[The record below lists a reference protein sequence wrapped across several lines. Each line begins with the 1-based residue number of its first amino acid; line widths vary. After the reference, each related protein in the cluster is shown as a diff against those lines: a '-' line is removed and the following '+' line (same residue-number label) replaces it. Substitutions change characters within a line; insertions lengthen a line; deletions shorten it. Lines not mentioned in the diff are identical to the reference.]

1 MEVVIMKEKI
11 QRHFSLTDKGTTNI
25 FKAARASFCKYLTF
39 MLPPMLVFTFLRDFT
54 NNQLNSFYFYLGVLV
69 AIAVLMYLVV
79 AREYKLTY
87 DVTYEESTN
96 LRVELARKIKDL
108 PLSYFSTHN
117 LSDLSQTVMMDV
129 SNIEMA
135 ISHAV
140 PETMGFLVF
149 FVIVSIL
156 LCLGNLIL
164 GLCVVLPIW
173 LALALM
179 LISKKMQIR
188 NVKKYYERLLDN
200 ANSFQEAFEM
210 QQEIKSYSMQDKIRK
225 EVVDKLTDTEKL
237 HISAEF
243 TMAIMSGIIGILPLI
258 GPVFVAVFGAILFS
272 NGNISLLYYVGYLMA
287 ATTISHNYANLSEFI
302 LVMFYFEDSY
312 GRIRD
317 LRDVPSQ
324 KGLEKDISKFDICF
338 KDVEFKYVDNKVI
351 DGVSF
356 TAKQNEVTAIVGPS
370 GCGKTTILRLLSR
383 LYDYDK
389 GSITIGGEDI
399 KDISTKSLY
408 KNISIVFQNVELF
421 NTTIMENIRMGR
433 KGATDEEVLEAAR
446 LANVDKIVESLPDG
460 YNTIIGENGSKLS
473 GGERQRISIARAF
486 LKDAA
491 IILLD
496 EISASLDVEN
506 EMEIQNSINKLIE
519 NKTVIIVSHRMKSV
533 EKADKIIVMNEG
545 KVESVGRHDELL
557 KNSILYKEMVKK
569 SQQTEK
575 HIY

>member
-1 MEVVIMKEKI
+1 MKEKI
-11 QRHFSLTDKGTTNI
+11 QRHFSLTDKGTTNL
-25 FKAARASFCKYLTF
+25 FKAARTSFCKYLTF
-39 MLPPMLVFTFLRDFT
+39 MLPPMLVFIFLRDFT
-54 NNQLNSFYFYLGVLV
+54 NNQLNSLYFYLGVLV
-69 AIAVLMYLVV
+69 AIAVFMYLVV

-149 FVIVSIL
+149 FVIVSIM
-156 LCLGNLIL
+156 LCLGNLVL

-179 LISKKMQIR
+179 FISKKMQRR

-243 TMAIMSGIIGILPLI
+243 TMAIISGIIGILPLI
-258 GPVFVAVFGAILFS
+258 GPVFVAVFGAMLFS
-272 NGNISLLYYVGYLMA
+272 NGNISLLYYLGYLMA

-351 DGVSF
+351 NGVSF

-383 LYDYDK
+383 LYDYDN

-399 KDISTKSLY
+399 KAISTKSLF

-433 KGATDEEVLEAAR
+433 KGATDEEVFEAAR

-496 EISASLDVEN
+496 EISASLDVEK

-533 EKADKIIVMNEG
+533 EKADKIVVMNEG
-545 KVESVGRHDELL
+545 KVESLGRHDELI

>member
-1 MEVVIMKEKI
+1 MKEKI
-11 QRHFSLTDKGTTNI
+11 QRHFSLTDTGTNNL
-25 FKAARASFCKYLTF
+25 FKAARTSFCKYLTF

-54 NNQLNSFYFYLGVLV
+54 NNQLNSLYFYLLLLV
-69 AIAVLMYLVV
+69 AMGVLMYLVV

-149 FVIVSIL
+149 FVIVSIM
-156 LCLGNLIL
+156 LCLGNLVL

-179 LISKKMQIR
+179 FISKKMQTR

-225 EVVDKLTDTEKL
+225 DVVEKLTDTEKL

-243 TMAIMSGIIGILPLI
+243 TMAIMSGVIGILPLI
-258 GPVFVAVFGAILFS
+258 GPVLVAVFGANFFS

-302 LVMFYFEDSY
+302 LMMFYFEDSY

-324 KGLEKDISKFDICF
+324 KGLEKGISKFDICF

-351 DGVSF
+351 NGVSF
-356 TAKQNEVTAIVGPS
+356 IAKQNEVTAIVGPS

-399 KDISTKSLY
+399 KEISTKSLY

-421 NTTIMENIRMGR
+421 NTSIMENIRMGR
-433 KGATDEEVLEAAR
+433 KGATDEEVLRAAK
-446 LANVDKIVESLPDG
+446 LANVDKIIESLPDG
-460 YNTIIGENGSKLS
+460 YDTMIGENGSKLS

-519 NKTVIIVSHRMKSV
+519 NKTVVIVSHRMKSV
-533 EKADKIIVMNEG
+533 EKADKIIVMNDG

>member
-1 MEVVIMKEKI
+1 MKEKI

-25 FKAARASFCKYLTF
+25 FKAARVSFCKYLTF

-54 NNQLNSFYFYLGVLV
+54 NNQLNSLYFYLGVLV
-69 AIAVLMYLVV
+69 ALALFMYLVV

-149 FVIVSIL
+149 FVIVSIM
-156 LCLGNLIL
+156 LCLGNLVL

-179 LISKKMQIR
+179 FISKKMQIR

-225 EVVDKLTDTEKL
+225 DVVEKLTDTEKL

-243 TMAIMSGIIGILPLI
+243 TMAIMSGVIGILPLI
-258 GPVFVAVFGAILFS
+258 GPVLVAVFGANFFS

-356 TAKQNEVTAIVGPS
+356 TAKQDEVTAIVGPS

-399 KDISTKSLY
+399 KEISTKSLY

-421 NTTIMENIRMGR
+421 NTSIMENIRMGR

-533 EKADKIIVMNEG
+533 EKADKIVVMNEG

>member
-1 MEVVIMKEKI
+1 MKEKI

-69 AIAVLMYLVV
+69 AIALFMYLVL

-140 PETMGFLVF
+140 PETMGFLAF
-149 FVIVSIL
+149 FVIVSIM

-243 TMAIMSGIIGILPLI
+243 TMAIMSGFIGILPLI
-258 GPVFVAVFGAILFS
+258 GPVFVAVFGAMLFS

-351 DGVSF
+351 DAVSF

-433 KGATDEEVLEAAR
+433 KGATDEEVFEAAR

-557 KNSILYKEMVKK
+557 KNSNLYKEMVKK

>member
-1 MEVVIMKEKI
+1 MKEKI
-11 QRHFSLTDKGTTNI
+11 QRHFSLTDTGTNNL
-25 FKAARASFCKYLTF
+25 FKAARTSFCKYLTF

-54 NNQLNSFYFYLGVLV
+54 NNQLNSLYFYLLLLV
-69 AIAVLMYLVV
+69 AMGVLMYLVV

-87 DVTYEESTN
+87 DVTYEESAN

-149 FVIVSIL
+149 FVIVSIM
-156 LCLGNLIL
+156 LCLGNLVL

-179 LISKKMQIR
+179 FISKKMQTR

-225 EVVDKLTDTEKL
+225 DVVEKLTDTEKL

-243 TMAIMSGIIGILPLI
+243 TMAIMSGVIGILPFI
-258 GPVFVAVFGAILFS
+258 GPVLVAVFGANFFS

-287 ATTISHNYANLSEFI
+287 ATTISQNYANLSEFI

-317 LRDVPSQ
+317 LRYVPSQ

-351 DGVSF
+351 NGVSF

-399 KDISTKSLY
+399 KAISTKSLY

-421 NTTIMENIRMGR
+421 NTSIMENIRMGR

-545 KVESVGRHDELL
+545 KVESIGRHDELL
-557 KNSILYKEMVKK
+557 KNSDLYKEMVKK

>member
-1 MEVVIMKEKI
+1 MKEKI
-11 QRHFSLTDKGTTNI
+11 QRHFSLTDKGTTNL
-25 FKAARASFCKYLTF
+25 FKAARTSFCKYLTF

-54 NNQLNSFYFYLGVLV
+54 NNRLNSPYFYLGVLV
-69 AIAVLMYLVV
+69 AIGVLMYLVV

-149 FVIVSIL
+149 FVIVSIM

-243 TMAIMSGIIGILPLI
+243 TMAIMSGVIGILPLI
-258 GPVFVAVFGAILFS
+258 GPVLVAVFGAMLFS

-351 DGVSF
+351 NGVSF

-399 KDISTKSLY
+399 KEISTKSLY

-421 NTTIMENIRMGR
+421 NTSIMENIRMGR

-519 NKTVIIVSHRMKSV
+519 NKTVVIVSHRMKSV

>member
-1 MEVVIMKEKI
+1 
-11 QRHFSLTDKGTTNI
+11 
-25 FKAARASFCKYLTF
+25 
-39 MLPPMLVFTFLRDFT
+39 
-54 NNQLNSFYFYLGVLV
+54 
-69 AIAVLMYLVV
+69 
-79 AREYKLTY
+79 
-87 DVTYEESTN
+87 
-96 LRVELARKIKDL
+96 
-108 PLSYFSTHN
+108 
-117 LSDLSQTVMMDV
+117 
-129 SNIEMA
+129 
-135 ISHAV
+135 
-140 PETMGFLVF
+140 
-149 FVIVSIL
+149 
-156 LCLGNLIL
+156 
-164 GLCVVLPIW
+164 
-173 LALALM
+173 
-179 LISKKMQIR
+179 
-188 NVKKYYERLLDN
+188 
-200 ANSFQEAFEM
+200 
-210 QQEIKSYSMQDKIRK
+210 
-225 EVVDKLTDTEKL
+225 
-237 HISAEF
+237 
-243 TMAIMSGIIGILPLI
+243 
-258 GPVFVAVFGAILFS
+258 
-272 NGNISLLYYVGYLMA
+272 
-287 ATTISHNYANLSEFI
+287 
-302 LVMFYFEDSY
+302 MFYFEDSY

-351 DGVSF
+351 NGVSF

-383 LYDYDK
+383 LYDYDN

-399 KDISTKSLY
+399 KAISTKSLF

-433 KGATDEEVLEAAR
+433 KGATDEEVFEAAR

-533 EKADKIIVMNEG
+533 EKADKIVVMNEG
-545 KVESVGRHDELL
+545 KVESLGRHDELI

>member
-1 MEVVIMKEKI
+1 MKEKI
-11 QRHFSLTDKGTTNI
+11 QRHFSLTDKGTTNL
-25 FKAARASFCKYLTF
+25 FKAARTSFCKYLTF
-39 MLPPMLVFTFLRDFT
+39 MLPPMLVFIFLRDFT
-54 NNQLNSFYFYLGVLV
+54 NNQLNSLYFYLEVLV
-69 AIAVLMYLVV
+69 AIAVFMYLVV

-140 PETMGFLVF
+140 PETMGFLGF
-149 FVIVSIL
+149 FVIVSIM

-179 LISKKMQIR
+179 FISKKMQRR

-243 TMAIMSGIIGILPLI
+243 TMAIMSGVIGILPLI
-258 GPVFVAVFGAILFS
+258 GPVLVAVFGANFFS

-351 DGVSF
+351 NGVSF

-399 KDISTKSLY
+399 KEISTKSLY

-421 NTTIMENIRMGR
+421 NTSIMENIRMGR

-446 LANVDKIVESLPDG
+446 LANVDKIVESLADG

-533 EKADKIIVMNEG
+533 EKADKIVVMNEG

-557 KNSILYKEMVKK
+557 KNSDLYKEMVKK

>member
-1 MEVVIMKEKI
+1 MKEKI

-54 NNQLNSFYFYLGVLV
+54 NNQLKSFYFYLVVLV
-69 AIAVLMYLVV
+69 AIAVLMYLVL

-149 FVIVSIL
+149 FVIVSIM
-156 LCLGNLIL
+156 LCLGNLVL

-243 TMAIMSGIIGILPLI
+243 TMAIMSGFIGILPLI
-258 GPVFVAVFGAILFS
+258 GPVLVAVFGAMLFS
-272 NGNISLLYYVGYLMA
+272 NGNISLLYYLGYLMA

-317 LRDVPSQ
+317 LRYVPSQ

-351 DGVSF
+351 NGVSF

-399 KDISTKSLY
+399 KEISTKSLY

-421 NTTIMENIRMGR
+421 NTSIMENIRMGR

-519 NKTVIIVSHRMKSV
+519 NKTVVIVSHRMKSV
-533 EKADKIIVMNEG
+533 EKADKIVVMNEG
-545 KVESVGRHDELL
+545 KVESLGRHDELI

>member
-1 MEVVIMKEKI
+1 MKEKI

-557 KNSILYKEMVKK
+557 KNSDLYKEMIKK

-575 HIY
+575 HI

>member
-1 MEVVIMKEKI
+1 
-11 QRHFSLTDKGTTNI
+11 
-25 FKAARASFCKYLTF
+25 
-39 MLPPMLVFTFLRDFT
+39 
-54 NNQLNSFYFYLGVLV
+54 LGVLV
-69 AIAVLMYLVV
+69 AIGVLMYLVV

-149 FVIVSIL
+149 FVIVSIM

-243 TMAIMSGIIGILPLI
+243 TMAIMSGVIGILPLI
-258 GPVFVAVFGAILFS
+258 GPVLVAVFGAMLFS

-351 DGVSF
+351 NGVSF

-399 KDISTKSLY
+399 KEISTKSLY

-421 NTTIMENIRMGR
+421 NTSIMENIRMGR

-519 NKTVIIVSHRMKSV
+519 NKTVVIVSHRMKSV

>member
-1 MEVVIMKEKI
+1 MKEKI
-11 QRHFSLTDKGTTNI
+11 QRHFSLTDKGTTNL
-25 FKAARASFCKYLTF
+25 FKAARTSFCKYLTF
-39 MLPPMLVFTFLRDFT
+39 MLPPMLVFIFLRDFT
-54 NNQLNSFYFYLGVLV
+54 NNQLNSLYFYLGVLV
-69 AIAVLMYLVV
+69 AIAVFMYLVV

-149 FVIVSIL
+149 FVIVSIM
-156 LCLGNLIL
+156 LCLGNLVL

-179 LISKKMQIR
+179 FISKKMQRR

-243 TMAIMSGIIGILPLI
+243 TMAIISGIIGILPLI
-258 GPVFVAVFGAILFS
+258 GPVFVAVFGAMLFS
-272 NGNISLLYYVGYLMA
+272 NGNISLLYYLGYLMA

-351 DGVSF
+351 NGVSF

-383 LYDYDK
+383 LYDYDN

-399 KDISTKSLY
+399 KAISTKSLF

-433 KGATDEEVLEAAR
+433 KGATDEEVFEAAR

>member
-1 MEVVIMKEKI
+1 MKEKI

-25 FKAARASFCKYLTF
+25 FKAARVSFCKYLTF

-54 NNQLNSFYFYLGVLV
+54 NNQLNSLYFYLGVLV
-69 AIAVLMYLVV
+69 ALALFMYLVV

-140 PETMGFLVF
+140 PETMGFLAF
-149 FVIVSIL
+149 FVIVSIM
-156 LCLGNLIL
+156 LCLGNLVL

-179 LISKKMQIR
+179 FISKKMQTR

-210 QQEIKSYSMQDKIRK
+210 QQEIKSYSMQDKIR
-225 EVVDKLTDTEKL
+225 EDVVEKLTDTEKL

-243 TMAIMSGIIGILPLI
+243 TMAIMSGVIGILPLI
-258 GPVFVAVFGAILFS
+258 GPVLVAVFGAMLFS

-317 LRDVPSQ
+317 LRYVPSQ

-351 DGVSF
+351 NGVSF

-399 KDISTKSLY
+399 KAISTKSLY

-421 NTTIMENIRMGR
+421 NTSIMENIRMGR

-545 KVESVGRHDELL
+545 KVESIGRHDELL
-557 KNSILYKEMVKK
+557 KNSDLYKEMVKK

>member
-1 MEVVIMKEKI
+1 MKEKI
-11 QRHFSLTDKGTTNI
+11 QRHFSLTDKGTTNL
-25 FKAARASFCKYLTF
+25 FKAARVSFCKYLTF
-39 MLPPMLVFTFLRDFT
+39 MLPPMLVFAFLRDFT
-54 NNQLNSFYFYLGVLV
+54 NNQLNSLYFYLGVLV
-69 AIAVLMYLVV
+69 ALAVFMYLVV

-149 FVIVSIL
+149 FLIVSIM
-156 LCLGNLIL
+156 LCLGNLLL

-179 LISKKMQIR
+179 FISKKMQTR

-225 EVVDKLTDTEKL
+225 DVVEKLTDTEKL

-243 TMAIMSGIIGILPLI
+243 TMAIMSGVIGILPLI
-258 GPVFVAVFGAILFS
+258 GPVLVAVFGANFFS

-399 KDISTKSLY
+399 KEISTKSLY

-421 NTTIMENIRMGR
+421 NTSIMENIRMGR

-446 LANVDKIVESLPDG
+446 LANVDKIVESLADG

-506 EMEIQNSINKLIE
+506 EMEIQSSINKLIE
-519 NKTVIIVSHRMKSV
+519 NKTVVIVSHRMKSV

-557 KNSILYKEMVKK
+557 KNSDLYKEMVKK

>member
-1 MEVVIMKEKI
+1 MKEKI
-11 QRHFSLTDKGTTNI
+11 QRHFSLTDKGTTNL
-25 FKAARASFCKYLTF
+25 FKAARTSFCKYLTF
-39 MLPPMLVFTFLRDFT
+39 MLPPMLVFIFLRDFT
-54 NNQLNSFYFYLGVLV
+54 NNQLNSLYFYLGVLV
-69 AIAVLMYLVV
+69 AIAVFMYLVV

-149 FVIVSIL
+149 FVIVSIM
-156 LCLGNLIL
+156 LCLGNLVL

-179 LISKKMQIR
+179 FISKKMQRR

-243 TMAIMSGIIGILPLI
+243 TMAIISGIIGILPLI
-258 GPVFVAVFGAILFS
+258 GPVFVAVFGAMLFS
-272 NGNISLLYYVGYLMA
+272 NGNISLLYYLGYLMA

-351 DGVSF
+351 NGVSF

-383 LYDYDK
+383 LYDYDN

-399 KDISTKSLY
+399 KAISTKSLF

-433 KGATDEEVLEAAR
+433 KGATDEEVFEAAR

-533 EKADKIIVMNEG
+533 EKADKIVVMNEG
-545 KVESVGRHDELL
+545 KVESLGRHDELI

>member
-1 MEVVIMKEKI
+1 MKEKI
-11 QRHFSLTDKGTTNI
+11 QRHFSLTDKGTTNL

-225 EVVDKLTDTEKL
+225 DVVEKLTDTEKL

-243 TMAIMSGIIGILPLI
+243 TMAIMSGVIGILPLI
-258 GPVFVAVFGAILFS
+258 GPVLVAVFGANFFS

-317 LRDVPSQ
+317 LRYVPSQ

-351 DGVSF
+351 NGVSF

-399 KDISTKSLY
+399 KEISTKSLY

-421 NTTIMENIRMGR
+421 NTSIMENIRMGR

-446 LANVDKIVESLPDG
+446 LANVDKIVESLADG

-519 NKTVIIVSHRMKSV
+519 NKTVVIVSHRMKSV

>member
-1 MEVVIMKEKI
+1 MKEKI

-25 FKAARASFCKYLTF
+25 FKAARVSFCKYLTF

-54 NNQLNSFYFYLGVLV
+54 NNQLNSLYFYLGVLV
-69 AIAVLMYLVV
+69 ALALFMYLVV

-140 PETMGFLVF
+140 PETMGFLAF
-149 FVIVSIL
+149 FVIVSIM

-179 LISKKMQIR
+179 FISKKMQIR

-225 EVVDKLTDTEKL
+225 DVVEKLTDTEKL

-243 TMAIMSGIIGILPLI
+243 TMAIMSGVIGILPLI
-258 GPVFVAVFGAILFS
+258 GPVLVAVFGAKFFS
-272 NGNISLLYYVGYLMA
+272 NGSISLLYYVGYLMA

-351 DGVSF
+351 NGVSF
-356 TAKQNEVTAIVGPS
+356 TAKQDEVTAIVGPS

-399 KDISTKSLY
+399 KEISTKSLY

-421 NTTIMENIRMGR
+421 NTSIMENIRMGR

-519 NKTVIIVSHRMKSV
+519 NKTVVIVSHRMKSV
-533 EKADKIIVMNEG
+533 EKADKIVVMNEG

-557 KNSILYKEMVKK
+557 KNSDLYKEMVKK

>member
-1 MEVVIMKEKI
+1 MKEKI
-11 QRHFSLTDKGTTNI
+11 QRHFSLTDKGTTNL

-225 EVVDKLTDTEKL
+225 DVVEKLTDTEKL

-243 TMAIMSGIIGILPLI
+243 TMAIMSGVIGILPLI
-258 GPVFVAVFGAILFS
+258 GPVLVAVFGANFFS
-272 NGNISLLYYVGYLMA
+272 NGNISLLYYV
-287 ATTISHNYANLSEFI
+287 
-302 LVMFYFEDSY
+302 
-312 GRIRD
+312 
-317 LRDVPSQ
+317 
-324 KGLEKDISKFDICF
+324 
-338 KDVEFKYVDNKVI
+338 
-351 DGVSF
+351 
-356 TAKQNEVTAIVGPS
+356 
-370 GCGKTTILRLLSR
+370 
-383 LYDYDK
+383 
-389 GSITIGGEDI
+389 
-399 KDISTKSLY
+399 
-408 KNISIVFQNVELF
+408 
-421 NTTIMENIRMGR
+421 
-433 KGATDEEVLEAAR
+433 
-446 LANVDKIVESLPDG
+446 
-460 YNTIIGENGSKLS
+460 
-473 GGERQRISIARAF
+473 
-486 LKDAA
+486 
-491 IILLD
+491 
-496 EISASLDVEN
+496 
-506 EMEIQNSINKLIE
+506 
-519 NKTVIIVSHRMKSV
+519 
-533 EKADKIIVMNEG
+533 
-545 KVESVGRHDELL
+545 
-557 KNSILYKEMVKK
+557 
-569 SQQTEK
+569 
-575 HIY
+575 

>member
-1 MEVVIMKEKI
+1 MKEKI
-11 QRHFSLTDKGTTNI
+11 QRHFSLTDTGTNNL
-25 FKAARASFCKYLTF
+25 FKAARTSFCKYLTF

-54 NNQLNSFYFYLGVLV
+54 NNQLNSLYFYLLLLV
-69 AIAVLMYLVV
+69 AMGVLMYLVV

-149 FVIVSIL
+149 FVIVSIM
-156 LCLGNLIL
+156 LCLGNLVL

-179 LISKKMQIR
+179 FISKKMQTR

-225 EVVDKLTDTEKL
+225 DVVEKLTDTEKL

-243 TMAIMSGIIGILPLI
+243 TMAIMSGVIGILPLI
-258 GPVFVAVFGAILFS
+258 GPVLVAVFGANFFS

-302 LVMFYFEDSY
+302 LMMFYFEDSY

-324 KGLEKDISKFDICF
+324 KGLEKGISKFDICF

-351 DGVSF
+351 NGVSF
-356 TAKQNEVTAIVGPS
+356 IAKQNEVTAIVGPS

-399 KDISTKSLY
+399 KEISTKSLY

-421 NTTIMENIRMGR
+421 NTSIMENIRMGR
-433 KGATDEEVLEAAR
+433 KGATDEEVLRAAK
-446 LANVDKIVESLPDG
+446 LANVDKIIESLPDG
-460 YNTIIGENGSKLS
+460 YDTMIGENGSKLS

-519 NKTVIIVSHRMKSV
+519 NKTVVIVSHRMKSV

>member
-1 MEVVIMKEKI
+1 MKEKI

-54 NNQLNSFYFYLGVLV
+54 NNQLKSFYFYLGVLV
-69 AIAVLMYLVV
+69 AIAVLMYLVL

-149 FVIVSIL
+149 FVIVSIM
-156 LCLGNLIL
+156 LCLGNLVL

-225 EVVDKLTDTEKL
+225 DVVEKLTDTEKL

-243 TMAIMSGIIGILPLI
+243 TMAIMSGVIGILPLI
-258 GPVFVAVFGAILFS
+258 GPVFVAVFGAMLFS

-317 LRDVPSQ
+317 LRYVPSQ

-351 DGVSF
+351 NGVSF

-399 KDISTKSLY
+399 KEISTKSLY

-421 NTTIMENIRMGR
+421 NTSIMENIRMGR

-519 NKTVIIVSHRMKSV
+519 NKTVVIVSHRMKSV

>member
-1 MEVVIMKEKI
+1 MKEKI

-25 FKAARASFCKYLTF
+25 FKAARVSFCKYLTF

-54 NNQLNSFYFYLGVLV
+54 NNQLNSLYFYLGVLV
-69 AIAVLMYLVV
+69 ALALFMYLVV

-140 PETMGFLVF
+140 PETMGFLAF
-149 FVIVSIL
+149 FVIVSIM

-179 LISKKMQIR
+179 FISKKMQTR

-225 EVVDKLTDTEKL
+225 DVVEKLTDTEKL

-243 TMAIMSGIIGILPLI
+243 TMAIMSGVIGILPLI
-258 GPVFVAVFGAILFS
+258 GPVLVAVFGANFFS
-272 NGNISLLYYVGYLMA
+272 NGNISLLYFVGYLMA

-351 DGVSF
+351 NGVSF
-356 TAKQNEVTAIVGPS
+356 TAKQDEVTAIVGPS

-399 KDISTKSLY
+399 KEISTKSLY

-421 NTTIMENIRMGR
+421 NTSIMENIRMGR

-519 NKTVIIVSHRMKSV
+519 NKTVVIVSHRMKSV

>member
-1 MEVVIMKEKI
+1 MKEKI
-11 QRHFSLTDKGTTNI
+11 QRHFSLTDKGTTNL
-25 FKAARASFCKYLTF
+25 FKAARVSFCKYLTF
-39 MLPPMLVFTFLRDFT
+39 MLPPMLVFAFLRDFT
-54 NNQLNSFYFYLGVLV
+54 NNQLNSLYFYLGVLV
-69 AIAVLMYLVV
+69 ALAVFMYLVV

-140 PETMGFLVF
+140 PETMGFLAF
-149 FVIVSIL
+149 FVIVSIM
-156 LCLGNLIL
+156 LCLGNLVL

-179 LISKKMQIR
+179 FISKKMQIR

-210 QQEIKSYSMQDKIRK
+210 QQEIKSYSMQDKIR
-225 EVVDKLTDTEKL
+225 EDVVEKLTDTEKL

-243 TMAIMSGIIGILPLI
+243 TMAIMSGVIGILPLI
-258 GPVFVAVFGAILFS
+258 GPVLVAVFGANFFS

-351 DGVSF
+351 NGVSF
-356 TAKQNEVTAIVGPS
+356 TAKQDEVTAIVGPS

-399 KDISTKSLY
+399 KEISTKSLY

-421 NTTIMENIRMGR
+421 NTSIMENIRMGR

-446 LANVDKIVESLPDG
+446 LANVDKIVESLADG

-519 NKTVIIVSHRMKSV
+519 NKTVVIVSHRMKSV

-545 KVESVGRHDELL
+545 KVESIGRHEELL
-557 KNSILYKEMVKK
+557 KSSNLYKEMVKK

>member
-1 MEVVIMKEKI
+1 MKEKI

-25 FKAARASFCKYLTF
+25 FKAARVSFCKYLTF

-54 NNQLNSFYFYLGVLV
+54 NNQLNSLYFYLGVLV
-69 AIAVLMYLVV
+69 ALALFMYLVV

-140 PETMGFLVF
+140 PETMGFLAF
-149 FVIVSIL
+149 FVIVSIM
-156 LCLGNLIL
+156 LCLGNLVL

-179 LISKKMQIR
+179 FISKKMQIR

-225 EVVDKLTDTEKL
+225 DVVEKLTDTEKL

-243 TMAIMSGIIGILPLI
+243 TMAIMSGVIGILPLI
-258 GPVFVAVFGAILFS
+258 GPVLVAVFGANFFS

-324 KGLEKDISKFDICF
+324 KGLEKDISKFDICL

-351 DGVSF
+351 NGVSF

-399 KDISTKSLY
+399 KEISTKSLY

-421 NTTIMENIRMGR
+421 NTSIMENIRMGR

-519 NKTVIIVSHRMKSV
+519 NKTVVIVSHRMKSV
-533 EKADKIIVMNEG
+533 EKADKIVVMNEG
-545 KVESVGRHDELL
+545 KVESVGRHDELM
-557 KNSILYKEMVKK
+557 KNSDLYKEMVKK

>member
-1 MEVVIMKEKI
+1 MKEKI
-11 QRHFSLTDKGTTNI
+11 QRHFSLTDKGTTNL

-258 GPVFVAVFGAILFS
+258 GPVFVAVFGAKLFS
-272 NGNISLLYYVGYLMA
+272 DGNISLLYYVGYLMA

-351 DGVSF
+351 NGVSF
-356 TAKQNEVTAIVGPS
+356 TAKQDEVTAIVGPS

-399 KDISTKSLY
+399 KEISTKSLY

-421 NTTIMENIRMGR
+421 NTSIMENIRMGR

-545 KVESVGRHDELL
+545 KVESVGRHDELI

>member
-1 MEVVIMKEKI
+1 MKEKI
-11 QRHFSLTDKGTTNI
+11 QRHFSLTDTGTNNL
-25 FKAARASFCKYLTF
+25 FKAARTSFCKYLTF

-54 NNQLNSFYFYLGVLV
+54 NNQLNSLYFYLLLLV
-69 AIAVLMYLVV
+69 AMGVLMYLVV

-87 DVTYEESTN
+87 DVTYEESAN

-149 FVIVSIL
+149 FVIVSIM
-156 LCLGNLIL
+156 LCLGNLVL

-179 LISKKMQIR
+179 FISKKMQIR

-225 EVVDKLTDTEKL
+225 DVVEKLTDTEKL

-243 TMAIMSGIIGILPLI
+243 TMAIMSGVIGILPFI
-258 GPVFVAVFGAILFS
+258 GPVLVAVFGANFFS

-302 LVMFYFEDSY
+302 LMMFYFEDSY

-351 DGVSF
+351 NGVSF

-399 KDISTKSLY
+399 KEISTKSLY

-421 NTTIMENIRMGR
+421 NTSIMENIRMGR
-433 KGATDEEVLEAAR
+433 KGATDEEVLRAAK
-446 LANVDKIVESLPDG
+446 LANVDKIIESLPDG

-519 NKTVIIVSHRMKSV
+519 NKTVVIVSHRMKSV
-533 EKADKIIVMNEG
+533 EKADKIVVMNEG
-545 KVESVGRHDELL
+545 KVESVGRHDEIL
-557 KNSILYKEMVKK
+557 KNSDLYKEMVKK

>member
-1 MEVVIMKEKI
+1 MKEKI
-11 QRHFSLTDKGTTNI
+11 QRHFSLTDTGTNNL
-25 FKAARASFCKYLTF
+25 FKAARTSFCKYLTF

-54 NNQLNSFYFYLGVLV
+54 NNQLNSLYFYLLLLV
-69 AIAVLMYLVV
+69 AMGVLMYLVV

-149 FVIVSIL
+149 FVIVSIM
-156 LCLGNLIL
+156 LCLGNLVL

-179 LISKKMQIR
+179 FISKKMQTR

-225 EVVDKLTDTEKL
+225 DVVEKLTDTEKL

-243 TMAIMSGIIGILPLI
+243 TMAIMSGVIGILPLI
-258 GPVFVAVFGAILFS
+258 GPVFVAVFGANFFS

-302 LVMFYFEDSY
+302 LMMFYFEDSY

-324 KGLEKDISKFDICF
+324 KGLEKGISKFDICF

-351 DGVSF
+351 NGVSF
-356 TAKQNEVTAIVGPS
+356 IAKQNEVTAIVGPS

-399 KDISTKSLY
+399 KEISTKSLY

-421 NTTIMENIRMGR
+421 NTSIMENIRMGR
-433 KGATDEEVLEAAR
+433 KGATDEEVLRAAK
-446 LANVDKIVESLPDG
+446 LANVDKIIESLPDG
-460 YNTIIGENGSKLS
+460 YDTMIGENGSKLS

-519 NKTVIIVSHRMKSV
+519 NKTVVIVSHRMKSV

>member
-1 MEVVIMKEKI
+1 MKEKI

-25 FKAARASFCKYLTF
+25 FKAARVSFCKYLTF

-54 NNQLNSFYFYLGVLV
+54 NNQLNSLYFYLGVLV
-69 AIAVLMYLVV
+69 ALALFMYLVV

-140 PETMGFLVF
+140 PETMGFLAF
-149 FVIVSIL
+149 FVIVSIM
-156 LCLGNLIL
+156 LCLGNLVL

-179 LISKKMQIR
+179 FISKKMQTR

-225 EVVDKLTDTEKL
+225 DVVEKLTDTEKL

-243 TMAIMSGIIGILPLI
+243 TMAIMSGFIGILPLI
-258 GPVFVAVFGAILFS
+258 GPVLVAVFGANFFS
-272 NGNISLLYYVGYLMA
+272 NGSISLLYYVGYLMA

-351 DGVSF
+351 NGVSF

-399 KDISTKSLY
+399 KEISTKSLY

-421 NTTIMENIRMGR
+421 NTSIMENIRMGR

-557 KNSILYKEMVKK
+557 KNSDLYKEMVKK

>member
-1 MEVVIMKEKI
+1 MKEKI

-25 FKAARASFCKYLTF
+25 FKAARVSFCKYLTF

-54 NNQLNSFYFYLGVLV
+54 NNQLNSLYFYLGVLV
-69 AIAVLMYLVV
+69 ALALFMYLVV

-149 FVIVSIL
+149 FVIVSIM

-179 LISKKMQIR
+179 FISKKMQIR

-210 QQEIKSYSMQDKIRK
+210 QQEIKSYSMQDKIR
-225 EVVDKLTDTEKL
+225 EDVVEKLTDTEKL

-243 TMAIMSGIIGILPLI
+243 TMAIMSGVIGILPLI
-258 GPVFVAVFGAILFS
+258 GPVLVAVFGANFFS

-317 LRDVPSQ
+317 LRYVPSQ

-351 DGVSF
+351 NGVSF

-399 KDISTKSLY
+399 KEISTKSLY

-421 NTTIMENIRMGR
+421 NTSIMENIRMGR

-519 NKTVIIVSHRMKSV
+519 NKTVVIVSHRMKSV

>member
-1 MEVVIMKEKI
+1 MKEKI
-11 QRHFSLTDKGTTNI
+11 QRHFSLTDTGTNNL
-25 FKAARASFCKYLTF
+25 FKAARTSFCKYLTF

-54 NNQLNSFYFYLGVLV
+54 NNQLNSLYFYLLLLV
-69 AIAVLMYLVV
+69 AMGVLMYLVV

-87 DVTYEESTN
+87 DVTYEESAN

-149 FVIVSIL
+149 FVIVSIM
-156 LCLGNLIL
+156 LCLGNLVL

-179 LISKKMQIR
+179 FISKKMQTR

-225 EVVDKLTDTEKL
+225 DVVEKLTDTEKL

-243 TMAIMSGIIGILPLI
+243 TMAIMSGVIGILPFI
-258 GPVFVAVFGAILFS
+258 GPVLVAVFGANFFS

-302 LVMFYFEDSY
+302 LMMFYFEDSY

-351 DGVSF
+351 NGVSF

-399 KDISTKSLY
+399 KAISTKSLY

-421 NTTIMENIRMGR
+421 NTSIMENIRMGR
-433 KGATDEEVLEAAR
+433 KGATDEEVLRAAK
-446 LANVDKIVESLPDG
+446 LANVDKIIESLPDG

-557 KNSILYKEMVKK
+557 KNSDLYKEMVKK

>member
-1 MEVVIMKEKI
+1 
-11 QRHFSLTDKGTTNI
+11 
-25 FKAARASFCKYLTF
+25 
-39 MLPPMLVFTFLRDFT
+39 
-54 NNQLNSFYFYLGVLV
+54 
-69 AIAVLMYLVV
+69 
-79 AREYKLTY
+79 
-87 DVTYEESTN
+87 
-96 LRVELARKIKDL
+96 
-108 PLSYFSTHN
+108 
-117 LSDLSQTVMMDV
+117 
-129 SNIEMA
+129 
-135 ISHAV
+135 
-140 PETMGFLVF
+140 
-149 FVIVSIL
+149 
-156 LCLGNLIL
+156 
-164 GLCVVLPIW
+164 
-173 LALALM
+173 
-179 LISKKMQIR
+179 
-188 NVKKYYERLLDN
+188 
-200 ANSFQEAFEM
+200 
-210 QQEIKSYSMQDKIRK
+210 
-225 EVVDKLTDTEKL
+225 
-237 HISAEF
+237 
-243 TMAIMSGIIGILPLI
+243 
-258 GPVFVAVFGAILFS
+258 
-272 NGNISLLYYVGYLMA
+272 MA

-317 LRDVPSQ
+317 LRYVPSQ

-351 DGVSF
+351 NGVSF

-399 KDISTKSLY
+399 KVISTKSLY

-421 NTTIMENIRMGR
+421 NTSIMENIRMGR

-519 NKTVIIVSHRMKSV
+519 NKTVVIVSHRMKSV
-533 EKADKIIVMNEG
+533 EKADKIVVMNEG

-557 KNSILYKEMVKK
+557 KNSDLYKEMVKK